1 MNTKIDSFI
10 QTSVLNVGDIIN
22 KYPKNGLFVRSF
34 DSMQSNLIECF
45 EVQFANKKN
54 KMVSLVLAKQ
64 SRILF
69 ASPGDVSKEFISE
82 KDLIDQGIWW
92 LFSE

>member
-1 MNTKIDSFI
+1 
-10 QTSVLNVGDIIN
+10 VPV
-22 KYPKNGLFVRSF
+22 F
-34 DSMQSNLIECF
+34 DSKQSNLVECF

-54 KMVSLVLAKQ
+54 KMVSLVLAKR

-82 KDLIDQGIWW
+82 KDLIGQGVWW